1 MSVSRPVSRDR
12 RSQDRG
18 QTLAEFAITAPI
30 LFLLLFGVIQVG
42 LLMASQNGLVN
53 GVRDSTRRAATYRV
67 NDQSLTGAIFGAV
80 CDAVEEELS
89 KRLHKEMP
97 GFIDDPARLDTTIVY
112 EWNPDPT
119 TGEYSLIANITVEY
133 DAPLFIPLVGIL
145 LNPPNPD
152 TFPLRAS
159 EQMRIEN
166 PPIAPTDISPQ
177 EC

>member
-1 MSVSRPVSRDR
+1 MSRVRSRYR
-12 RSQDRG
+12 RHEGG
-18 QTLAEFAITAPI
+18 QSLAEFAITAPI

-67 NDQSLTGAIFGAV
+67 NDQSLTGAIFTAV
-80 CDAVEEELS
+80 CDAVEDELA
-89 KRLHKEMP
+89 KRLQKEIP
-97 GFIDDPARLDTTIVY
+97 GFIDDPARLDTTIIY

-119 TGEYSLIANITVEY
+119 TGEYSLVANITVEY
-133 DAPLFIPLVGIL
+133 QSLLFVPLVGIL
-145 LNPPNPD
+145 LHPSDPAV
-152 TFPLRAS
+152 FPLKAS

-166 PPIAPTDISPQ
+166 PALAPTVITPQ